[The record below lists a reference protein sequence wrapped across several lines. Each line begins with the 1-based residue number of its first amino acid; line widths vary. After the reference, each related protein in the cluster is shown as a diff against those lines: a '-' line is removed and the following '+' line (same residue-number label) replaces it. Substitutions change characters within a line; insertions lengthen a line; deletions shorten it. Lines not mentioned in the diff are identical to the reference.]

1 MILVSRNNPSK
12 HPMLKQLIS
21 CREGGGD
28 ELVEIRFK
36 IFHMI
41 HVDNFVDLIIADDPI
56 SLCYAWILKKINFKK
71 SHLRFWMLE
80 INEHQ
85 LPINSVT
92 RLVRAYIFKVLS
104 RISLKLADSVIFP
117 SNLRMKHAVDAYG
130 INNVNKCSVVWNI
143 PITHVDSASEELIFL
158 RQLQEIKNKYEIIA
172 IYAGSLQPGRGL
184 DDIFNKF
191 SAQNI
196 AALIVCGE
204 DKYNIFD
211 SCGAKLI
218 NVYYFGSLSTSDLFR
233 LYKLCDI
240 GVLSYENTPLNV
252 KYCAPV
258 KIWEYL
264 SCGLK
269 VLGNNNYALRNEWS
283 DYVDG
288 YYNLEEG
295 EAFLDLLLRLKNTP
309 LKNKKKL
316 SFEIEKIA
324 SI

>member
-1 MILVSRNNPSK
+1 
-12 HPMLKQLIS
+12 MLKQLVS
-21 CREGGGD
+21 CREGEGN
-28 ELVEIRFK
+28 ELIEIRFK
-36 IFHMI
+36 TFHI
-41 HVDNFVDLIIADDPI
+41 IYVDNFVDLIIADDPI

-71 SHLRFWMLE
+71 THLRFWMLE

-92 RLVRAYIFKVLS
+92 RLIRAYIFKVLS

-117 SNLRMKHAVDAYG
+117 SNLRLKHAVDAYG
-130 INNVNKCSVVWNI
+130 IKNINKCSVVWNI
-143 PITHVDSASEELIFL
+143 PIANVDSTNEESLFL
-158 RQLQEIKNKYEIIA
+158 GQMREIKKKYEIVA

-191 SAQNI
+191 SVQNI

-204 DKYNIFD
+204 DKYNLFD
-211 SCGAKLI
+211 SCGAKLN
-218 NVYYFGSLSTSDLFR
+218 NVYYFGSLSTSELFR
-233 LYKLCDI
+233 LYKLCDV
-240 GVLSYENTPLNV
+240 GLLSYENTPLNV

-288 YYNLEEG
+288 YYNLEDG
-295 EAFLDLLLRLKNTP
+295 EAFDDLLLRLKNTP
-309 LKNKKKL
+309 LKNNRKF
-316 SFEIEKIA
+316 SFEAEKIT